1 MEAELNQLS
10 TESRIPGLGSLF
22 QTIESFVKLANI
34 PRMRSIMKIR
44 WLLHVDL
51 LFQNTMQERV
61 LHIQLTK

>member
-10 TESRIPGLGSLF
+10 TESRIPSPGSLF

-34 PRMRSIMKIR
+34 PWMRSIMKTM

-51 LFQNTMQERV
+51 LFQNTMQECV
-61 LHIQLTK
+61 LHIQLMK

>member
-10 TESRIPGLGSLF
+10 TESRILGSGSLF

-34 PRMRSIMKIR
+34 LRMRSIMKTR

-51 LFQNTMQERV
+51 LFQNTMQEHV
-61 LHIQLTK
+61 LHIQLMK

>member
-10 TESRIPGLGSLF
+10 TESRIPSPGSLF

-34 PRMRSIMKIR
+34 PWMRSIMKTM

-51 LFQNTMQERV
+51 LF
-61 LHIQLTK
+61 